1 MNEKTQ
7 LQLARLLYD
16 YSLDNKMINKTY
28 IDKLMDV
35 IINGKGLNDY
45 VEKYEISEKNSNMT
59 AGYVYSSKKIT
70 IYAKKIYEILLN
82 EMQYTTLLPEDERYL
97 FMNSMMTQIILHE
110 LEHANQR
117 RIIDSENNLE
127 ANILKLCEFKELTEI
142 DELVSKG
149 IIKSIEAKYYKTIK
163 MSEYIDTYHELYDY
177 APHER
182 LAQIKSYQELIDALR
197 LFKDNSRIIEF
208 EEFYKLGNILNGY
221 KDTSSPT
228 IDYLNTQGR
237 NEELKSFDWYSDDE
251 DESIK
256 LSQDKYTLRDRMKYG
271 LPIDEKEHQY
281 VKEIFRDMSFL

>member
-1 MNEKTQ
+1 MNEKMQ
-7 LQLARLLYD
+7 LELARLLYD

-28 IDKLMDV
+28 IDKLMDI
-35 IINGKGLNDY
+35 IINGKGLSDY
-45 VEKYEISEKNSNMT
+45 VKKYEISEKNSNMT

-70 IYAKKIYEILLN
+70 IYAKKIYENILN

-117 RIIDSENNLE
+117 KIIDAENNLE
-127 ANILKLCEFKELTEI
+127 ADILRLCEFDFHKYEKINKGLI
-142 DELVSKG
+142 SKKTANSY
-149 IIKSIEAKYYKTIK
+149 IAEKIVEYKHNCK
-163 MSEYIDTYHELYDY
+163 ALYDY

-256 LSQDKYTLRDRMKYG
+256 LSQDRYTLRDRMKYG

>member
-1 MNEKTQ
+1 MNEKMQ
-7 LQLARLLYD
+7 LELARLLYD
-16 YSLDNKMINKTY
+16 YSLNNKMINKTY
-28 IDKLMDV
+28 IDKLMDI

-59 AGYVYSSKKIT
+59 ASYIYSSKKIT
-70 IYAKKIYEILLN
+70 IYCKKLYEDFLN
-82 EMQYTTLLPEDERYL
+82 EMQYTILLPEDERYL

-117 RIIDSENNLE
+117 RIIHNENNLE
-127 ANILKLCEFKELTEI
+127 ANILKLCEFDFHKYEKIKKGLT
-142 DELVSKG
+142 SKTTANLYM
-149 IIKSIEAKYYKTIK
+149 IEK
-163 MSEYIDTYHELYDY
+163 MMEYMDNCEALYDY
-177 APHER
+177 APNER

-256 LSQDKYTLRDRMKYG
+256 LSQDRYTLRDRMKYG